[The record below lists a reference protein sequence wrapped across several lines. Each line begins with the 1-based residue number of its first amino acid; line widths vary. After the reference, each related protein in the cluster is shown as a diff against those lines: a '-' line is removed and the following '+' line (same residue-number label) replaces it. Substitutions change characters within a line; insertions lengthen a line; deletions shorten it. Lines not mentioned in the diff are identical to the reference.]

1 MGVLIKERRRLK
13 WEYLE
18 CYYELAKKI
27 TCFTKLCDARHFEQR
42 EAIISNLDYVF
53 DQLYTHLLNCE

>member
-18 CYYELAKKI
+18 CYCELAKKI
-27 TCFTKLCDARHFEQR
+27 TCFTKLCDARHFEQT

-53 DQLYTHLLNCE
+53 DQL